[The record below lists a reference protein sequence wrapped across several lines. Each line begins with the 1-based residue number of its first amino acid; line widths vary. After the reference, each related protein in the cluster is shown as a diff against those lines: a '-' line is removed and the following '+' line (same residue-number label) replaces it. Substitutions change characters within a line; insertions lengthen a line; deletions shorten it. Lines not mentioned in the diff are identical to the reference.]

1 MQMEDQE
8 QVTILI
14 VELETRLMM
23 NLELIAREED
33 LNVLTCKDGLEAL
46 KIIREKLPSL
56 IMLDINVPG
65 LKAFDLC
72 RLMKFDDRYHNIKI
86 IILGNTASK
95 DYKEKADKAG
105 ADEFLVKPMSN
116 REILSHI
123 QMAVGR
129 CRWRGQKI
137 IWIDTK

>member
-1 MQMEDQE
+1 MQMEDQN
-8 QVTILI
+8 QITILI
-14 VELETRLMM
+14 AQLDAKLMM

-56 IMLDINVPG
+56 AIIDINVPG
-65 LKAFDLC
+65 LSAFNIS
-72 RLMKFDDRYHNIKI
+72 RLVKFDDRYRDIKI
-86 IILGNTASK
+86 IVLGNTARK
-95 DYKEKADKAG
+95 VYEEKAVKAG
-105 ADEFLVKPMSN
+105 VDEFLVKPLSN
-116 REILSHI
+116 REMLSHI

-137 IWIDTK
+137 IWLDTK